1 MKWFLINLLLM
12 GELLALP
19 KISSLLKK
27 IDKQQQLNSDVT
39 AKMRLIQDRPVQGRR
54 VITMQYYR
62 RDKDDAFL
70 LLMLDPPVERGNG
83 YLKVG
88 DNFWLYRR
96 NTRTFQHINRDE
108 NISGTDIKGGD
119 LEQRK
124 MTDLYQAELDNDG
137 NEKIIETKLGKISVY
152 QFKIV
157 AKVEDVTYPRQTIY
171 AKISDNLVLKTE
183 NYTKS
188 GTLMLTQY
196 FTKYAKVEERYIV
209 KQAINIDEFE
219 KGNKT
224 MWMIVDFSFGKI
236 NDNYFTKGYLEN
248 LSQ

>member
-1 MKWFLINLLLM
+1 MRWPLVSLLIIS
-12 GELLALP
+12 ELFALP
-19 KISSLLKK
+19 KINSLLEE
-27 IDKQQQLNSDVT
+27 IDKVQKLSSDVT
-39 AKMRLIQDRPVQGRR
+39 AKMRFIQERPVQGRR
-54 VITMQYYR
+54 VIEMQYYR

-70 LLMLDPPVERGNG
+70 LIMLDPPVERGNG
-83 YLKVG
+83 YLKVN

-119 LEQRK
+119 LERRK
-124 MTDLYQAELDNDG
+124 TDELYQAELDDKG
-137 NEKIIETKLGKISVY
+137 KEKIIETTLGKISVY
-152 QFKIV
+152 KFSIV

-171 AKISDNLVLKTE
+171 VKTSNKLILKTE
-183 NYTKS
+183 SYTKS

-196 FTKYAKVEERYIV
+196 FTKYAKVKDRYIV

-224 MWMIVDFSFGKI
+224 MWVIIDFSFDKI
-236 NDNYFTKGYLEN
+236 NDDYFTKGYLEN